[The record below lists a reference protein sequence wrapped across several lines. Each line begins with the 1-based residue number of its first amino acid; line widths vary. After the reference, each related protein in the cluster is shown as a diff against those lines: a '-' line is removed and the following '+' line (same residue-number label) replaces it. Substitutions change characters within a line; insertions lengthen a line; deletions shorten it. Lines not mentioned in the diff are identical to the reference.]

1 MMKDQ
6 PASRPLERIC
16 IFCGSSPGADPVYRD
31 AARAVGRLFAAR
43 GITLV
48 FGGGGVGMMGAVAE
62 AVLAAGGKAIGI
74 IPEGLKRKELAY
86 DGLTELIVTTTMH
99 ERKQRMADLADGF
112 IALPGGF
119 GTFEEFCE
127 ILTWAQLGLH
137 EKPCGLLSV
146 KGYYTPLLSLFD
158 HALAEGFL
166 KPQYRQL
173 VLTEDDPQRLLEAM
187 GSYRP
192 PALEKWLTPETA

>member
-1 MMKDQ
+1 MTADRSM
-6 PASRPLERIC
+6 SRPLGRIC
-16 IFCGSSPGADPVYRD
+16 VFCGSNPGNDPAYGE
-31 AARAVGRLFAAR
+31 AARAVGGLLAAR

-48 FGGGGVGMMGAVAE
+48 YGGGRVGMMGAVAE
-62 AVLAAGGKAIGI
+62 GALAAAGKVIGV
-74 IPEGLKRKELAY
+74 IPEGLRRKELAY
-86 DGLTELIVTTTMH
+86 DGLSELIVTRTMH
-99 ERKQRMADLADGF
+99 ERKQRMASLADGF

-146 KGYYTPLLSLFD
+146 KSYYTPLLALFD
-158 HALAEGFL
+158 HAVGEGFL
-166 KPQYRQL
+166 KPAYRQL
-173 VLTEDDPQRLLEAM
+173 VLTEEDPQELLEAM
-187 GSYRP
+187 ARYQP